1 MLDLARDIIG
11 SQPILT
17 AFLAIGVGYL
27 VGQINIFG
35 FSLGVGAVLF
45 VGLAIGA
52 FAPKAQIIGPIGL
65 TGLIMFLYGI
75 GILYGRQ
82 FFEGM
87 VGAGQKYN
95 LLALVGCLAGLAVA
109 LLLGHIFGIK
119 IGHTLGL
126 YAGSMTS
133 TATLQAALDV
143 MKNKDPSIGYS
154 IAYPFGVIGP
164 ILCIYFMTRIV
175 KPKFPAKTQRFHM
188 GEISVGERFAG
199 RRLGDLMAK
208 APAGLQVTMVRKG
221 GHNIVPTDDTILEN
235 GDAVLVVA
243 EDNEAIATAAAKL
256 GKLSPG
262 RLASDRADLDY
273 IRVFVGKA
281 SAVGIPLAQLPMPA
295 GYPTHLL
302 HVRRYDADLV
312 PAPDLMLEFGD
323 RVGVLAPPDRKEE
336 IRRHFGDTVKATAE
350 FSYVSLGLGM
360 VMGVLLGL
368 IPIPIPGVGI
378 VTLGI
383 GGGPLIVALI
393 LGKLRRTGPML
404 WTMPLPANIVLRNF
418 GLAMFLATVGVNAGQ
433 PFVRTVAE
441 SGFTMLFIGVA
452 VLLTTVFI
460 VLLVG
465 HYLMKIPY
473 DDLVGVAS
481 GATGNPAILVY
492 STKMAP
498 TERPDI
504 GYAMI
509 FPSMTLVKVIAAQ
522 IVGLLT
528 VGKRRLDCAACD
540 FPAARAAAV
549 VKSLPTGTEEMQD
562 GRPRHPRR
570 SRPSSIRMPTAP
582 PRSRKPSRKSGSRR
596 RDCPFS
602 RRSCLRSWRAAAS
615 GSGRST
621 IPSSP
626 ATRS

>member
-17 AFLAIGVGYL
+17 AFLAIGLGYL
-27 VGQINIFG
+27 VGQINIAG

-87 VGAGQKYN
+87 VGVGQKYN
-95 LLALVGCLAGLAVA
+95 LLALVACIAGLFVA
-109 LLLGHIFGIK
+109 LGLGHIFSIK

-133 TATLQAALDV
+133 TASLQAALDV

-175 KPKFPAKTQRFHM
+175 KPKFPVKAQRFHM
-188 GEISVGERFAG
+188 AEISIGQAFSG
-199 RRLGDLMAK
+199 KKLQDLTSTAL
-208 APAGLQVTMVRKG
+208 ADVQVTMVRKG
-221 GHNIVPTDDTILEN
+221 GRNFVPEPEMALSA

-243 EDNEAIATAAAKL
+243 EREDAIGKAAAQL
-256 GKLSPG
+256 GSLEPG

-281 SAVGIPLAQLPMPA
+281 SVVGVPLANLPMPA

-312 PAPDLMLEFGD
+312 PSPDLMLEFGD
-323 RVGVLAPPDRKEE
+323 RVGVLLPPDRKEE
-336 IRRHFGDTVKATAE
+336 IRRHFGDTVKAAAE
-350 FSYVSLGLGM
+350 FSYVSLGIGM
-360 VMGVLLGL
+360 VLGVLLGL

-393 LGKLRRTGPML
+393 LGKLRRTGPLL

-452 VLLTTVFI
+452 ILLTTVFI

-465 HYLMKIPY
+465 HYILKIPY

-509 FPSMTLVKVIAAQ
+509 FPSMTLVKVISAQ
-522 IVGLLT
+522 IVGLL
-528 VGKRRLDCAACD
+528 A
-540 FPAARAAAV
+540 
-549 VKSLPTGTEEMQD
+549 TG
-562 GRPRHPRR
+562 G
-570 SRPSSIRMPTAP
+570 A
-582 PRSRKPSRKSGSRR
+582 G
-596 RDCPFS
+596 
-602 RRSCLRSWRAAAS
+602 
-615 GSGRST
+615 G
-621 IPSSP
+621 
-626 ATRS
+626 

>member
-87 VGAGQKYN
+87 VGVGQKYN
-95 LLALVGCLAGLAVA
+95 LLALVACLVGLLVA
-109 LLLGHIFGIK
+109 LGLGHIFGIK
-119 IGHTLGL
+119 IGHTLGI

-143 MKNKDPSIGYS
+143 VKNKEPSIGYS

-175 KPKFPAKTQRFHM
+175 KPKFPTKAQRFHM
-188 GEISVGERFAG
+188 GEISIGESFAG
-199 RRLGDLMAK
+199 RRLGDLTTEAL
-208 APAGLQVTMVRKG
+208 GDLQVTMVRKG
-221 GHNIVPTDDTILEN
+221 ERNFVPTADTVLAA
-235 GDAVLVVA
+235 GDELMVVA
-243 EDNEAIATAAAKL
+243 ERNEAIAKAAAQL
-256 GKLSPG
+256 GRLEPG

-281 SAVGIPLAQLPMPA
+281 SMVGVPLASLPMPA

-323 RVGVLAPPDRKEE
+323 RVGVLTPPDRKEE
-336 IRRHFGDTVKATAE
+336 IRRHFGDTVKAAAE
-350 FSYVSLGLGM
+350 FSYVSLGIGM
-360 VMGVLLGL
+360 VLGVLLGL
-368 IPIPIPGVGI
+368 IPIPVPGVGI

-452 VLLTTVFI
+452 VLLTTALI
-460 VLLVG
+460 VLLAG
-465 HYLMKIPY
+465 HYLLKIPY

-498 TERPDI
+498 TDRPDI

-509 FPSMTLVKVIAAQ
+509 FPSMTIVKVIAVQ

-528 VGKRRLDCAACD
+528 AA
-540 FPAARAAAV
+540 
-549 VKSLPTGTEEMQD
+549 
-562 GRPRHPRR
+562 
-570 SRPSSIRMPTAP
+570 
-582 PRSRKPSRKSGSRR
+582 GS
-596 RDCPFS
+596 
-602 RRSCLRSWRAAAS
+602 A
-615 GSGRST
+615 G
-621 IPSSP
+621 
-626 ATRS
+626 

>member
-1 MLDLARDIIG
+1 MIDLAREIIG
-11 SQPILT
+11 TQPILT
-17 AFLAIGVGYL
+17 AFLAIGLGYL
-27 VGQINIFG
+27 VGQISIGG

-45 VGLAIGA
+45 VGLALGA
-52 FAPKAQIIGPIGL
+52 FSPKAQITGPIGL

-87 VGAGQKYN
+87 RGVGQKYN
-95 LLALVGCLAGLAVA
+95 LLALVACVAGLLVA
-109 LLLGHIFGIK
+109 LGLGQVYGVK
-119 IGHTLGL
+119 IGHTLGI

-143 MKNKDPSIGYS
+143 MQNKDPSIGYS

-164 ILCIYFMTRIV
+164 ILCIYFMTRVV
-175 KPKFPAKTQRFHM
+175 KPKFPPKAQRFHM
-188 GEISVGERFAG
+188 GEIAIADKFSNRTLDE
-199 RRLGDLMAK
+199 LAK
-208 APAGLQVTMVRKG
+208 ELPEGVQVTMIRKG
-221 GHNIVPTDDTILEN
+221 GQNLVPAGDIAMSS
-235 GDAVLVVA
+235 GDAILVIA
-243 EDNEAIATAAAKL
+243 EQQEAIGEAATRL
-256 GKLSPG
+256 GKLEPG
-262 RLASDRADLDY
+262 RLAKDRADLDY

-281 SAVGIPLAQLPMPA
+281 NVVGVPLSRLPLPA
-295 GYPTHLL
+295 GFHLL

-312 PAPDLMLEFGD
+312 PTPDLMLEFGD
-323 RVGVLAPPDRKEE
+323 RVGVLLPPDRREE
-336 IRRHFGDTVKATAE
+336 ARRHFGDTVKAAAE

-360 VMGVLLGL
+360 VLGVLIGL
-368 IPIPIPGVGI
+368 IPIPIPGVGT

-433 PFVRTVAE
+433 PFVRTVSE
-441 SGFTMLFIGVA
+441 SGLSMLFIGIA
-452 VLLTTVFI
+452 VLLTTVLI

-465 HYLMKIPY
+465 YYVLKIPY

-509 FPSMTLVKVIAAQ
+509 FPSMTIVKVICVQ
-522 IVGLLT
+522 IVGLL
-528 VGKRRLDCAACD
+528 AA
-540 FPAARAAAV
+540 
-549 VKSLPTGTEEMQD
+549 TGA
-562 GRPRHPRR
+562 G
-570 SRPSSIRMPTAP
+570 
-582 PRSRKPSRKSGSRR
+582 G
-596 RDCPFS
+596 
-602 RRSCLRSWRAAAS
+602 
-615 GSGRST
+615 
-621 IPSSP
+621 
-626 ATRS
+626 

>member
-1 MLDLARDIIG
+1 MLDAAREIIG
-11 SQPILT
+11 TQPILT
-17 AFLAIGVGYL
+17 AFLAIGLGYL
-27 VGQINIFG
+27 VGQVSIGG

-87 VGAGQKYN
+87 VGVGRKYN
-95 LLALVGCLAGLAVA
+95 LLAFVACIAGLFVA
-109 LLLGHIFGIK
+109 LGLGHIFGIK

-143 MKNKDPSIGYS
+143 IKNKDPSIGYS

-164 ILCIYFMTRIV
+164 ILCIYFMTRLV
-175 KPKFPAKTQRFHM
+175 QPKFPVKAQRFHM
-188 GEISVGERFAG
+188 GEISIGEMFSG
-199 RRLGDLMAK
+199 RKLEDLTNDALS
-208 APAGLQVTMVRKG
+208 GVQVTMLRKG
-221 GHNIVPTDDTILEN
+221 ERNFVPIADTVLSA

-243 EDNEAIATAAAKL
+243 EREDAIAQAAERL
-256 GKLSPG
+256 GKLEPG
-262 RLASDRADLDY
+262 RLASDRTDLDY

-281 SAVGIPLAQLPMPA
+281 NVVGIPLGRLPMPA
-295 GYPTHLL
+295 GYPAHIL
-302 HVRRYDADLV
+302 HVRRYDADLI
-312 PAPDLMLEFGD
+312 PTPDLMLEFGD
-323 RVGVLAPPDRKEE
+323 RVGVLLPPERKEE
-336 IRRHFGDTVKATAE
+336 IRRHFGDTVKAAAE

-360 VMGVLLGL
+360 VLGVLLGL
-368 IPIPIPGVGI
+368 IPIPIPGVGV

-441 SGFTMLFIGVA
+441 SGLTMLFIGVA

-465 HYLMKIPY
+465 HYVLKIPY

-528 VGKRRLDCAACD
+528 
-540 FPAARAAAV
+540 
-549 VKSLPTGTEEMQD
+549 
-562 GRPRHPRR
+562 
-570 SRPSSIRMPTAP
+570 I
-582 PRSRKPSRKSGSRR
+582 
-596 RDCPFS
+596 
-602 RRSCLRSWRAAAS
+602 
-615 GSGRST
+615 GSG
-621 IPSSP
+621 
-626 ATRS
+626 AG

>member
-17 AFLAIGVGYL
+17 AFLAIGLGYL
-27 VGQINIFG
+27 VGQISVAG

-82 FFEGM
+82 FFEGIF
-87 VGAGQKYN
+87 GSGQKYN
-95 LLALVGCLAGLAVA
+95 LLALVACLAGLAVA
-109 LLLGHIFGIK
+109 LGLGHVFGIRL
-119 IGHTLGL
+119 GHTLGL

-133 TATLQAALDV
+133 TASLQAALDV

-154 IAYPFGVIGP
+154 IAYPFGVLGP
-164 ILCIYFMTRIV
+164 ILCIYFMTRRV

-188 GEISVGERFAG
+188 GEIAIGESFAG
-199 RRLGDLMAK
+199 QTLGDVMSGPL
-208 APAGLQVTMVRKG
+208 GSVQVTMLRQDG
-221 GHNIVPTDDTILEN
+221 RNFVPSANAVLAA
-235 GDAVLVVA
+235 GDAVMVSA
-243 EDNEAIATAAAKL
+243 ERQEDIAQAAAQVGRL
-256 GKLSPG
+256 EPG

-281 SAVGIPLAQLPMPA
+281 SVVGVPLSNLPMPA

-323 RVGVLAPPDRKEE
+323 RVGVLTPPDKKEE
-336 IRRHFGDTVKATAE
+336 IRRHFGDTVKAAAE

-368 IPIPIPGVGI
+368 IPIPIPGIGV

-393 LGKLRRTGPML
+393 LGRLRRTGPML

-433 PFVRTVAE
+433 PFVRTVSE

-452 VLLTTVFI
+452 VLLTTVAI

-465 HYLMKIPY
+465 HYVMRIPY

-498 TERPDI
+498 IERPDI

-509 FPSMTLVKVIAAQ
+509 FPSMTLVKVLAAQ
-522 IVGLLT
+522 IVGLLA
-528 VGKRRLDCAACD
+528 GGGAA
-540 FPAARAAAV
+540 
-549 VKSLPTGTEEMQD
+549 G
-562 GRPRHPRR
+562 
-570 SRPSSIRMPTAP
+570 
-582 PRSRKPSRKSGSRR
+582 
-596 RDCPFS
+596 
-602 RRSCLRSWRAAAS
+602 
-615 GSGRST
+615 
-621 IPSSP
+621 
-626 ATRS
+626 

>member
-1 MLDLARDIIG
+1 VNQGEFGDMLDLARGIIE

-17 AFLAIGVGYL
+17 AFLAIGLGYL
-27 VGQINIFG
+27 VGQISVAG
-35 FSLGVGAVLF
+35 FSMGVGAVLF

-87 VGAGQKYN
+87 VGVGQKYN
-95 LLALVGCLAGLAVA
+95 LLALVACLTGLGVA
-109 LLLGHIFGIK
+109 LGLGHIFDIR
-119 IGHTLGL
+119 IGHTLGI
-126 YAGSMTS
+126 YSGSMTS
-133 TATLQAALDV
+133 TAALQASLEV
-143 MKNKDPSIGYS
+143 VKSKDPSIGYS

-188 GEISVGERFAG
+188 AEISVAQAFAG
-199 RRLGDLMAK
+199 RKLEELTASALADV
-208 APAGLQVTMVRKG
+208 QVTMVRKDG
-221 GHNIVPTDDTILEN
+221 RNFVPTTDTVLSA

-243 EDNEAIATAAAKL
+243 DSEEAIARAAAQL
-256 GKLSPG
+256 GSLEPG

-281 SAVGIPLAQLPMPA
+281 GVVGVPLASLPMPA

-312 PAPDLMLEFGD
+312 PTPDLMLEFGD
-323 RVGVLAPPDRKEE
+323 RVGVLLPPDRKEE

-350 FSYVSLGLGM
+350 FSYVSLGIGM
-360 VMGVLLGL
+360 VLGVLLGL
-368 IPIPIPGVGI
+368 IPIPVPGVGV

-393 LGKLRRTGPML
+393 LGRLRRTGPML

-418 GLAMFLATVGVNAGQ
+418 GLAMFLATVGVNSGQ

-441 SGFTMLFIGVA
+441 SGPTMLFIGVA

-460 VLLVG
+460 VLVVG
-465 HYLMKIPY
+465 HYVMKIPY

-492 STKMAP
+492 SAKMAP

-522 IVGLLT
+522 IVGLLAT
-528 VGKRRLDCAACD
+528 GAA
-540 FPAARAAAV
+540 
-549 VKSLPTGTEEMQD
+549 G
-562 GRPRHPRR
+562 G
-570 SRPSSIRMPTAP
+570 
-582 PRSRKPSRKSGSRR
+582 
-596 RDCPFS
+596 
-602 RRSCLRSWRAAAS
+602 
-615 GSGRST
+615 
-621 IPSSP
+621 
-626 ATRS
+626 